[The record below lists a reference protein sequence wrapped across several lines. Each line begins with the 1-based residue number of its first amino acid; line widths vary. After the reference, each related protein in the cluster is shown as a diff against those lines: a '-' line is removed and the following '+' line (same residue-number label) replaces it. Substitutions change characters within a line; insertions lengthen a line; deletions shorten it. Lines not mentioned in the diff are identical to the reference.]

1 MGLSGSGPRIAP
13 RAGVE
18 MDPARKRLALVFGS
32 NAAKRRRELGDS
44 QETTAYKAGL
54 HRTAVGQIERGERL
68 PSLDTAVKL
77 ASVLGT
83 SLNLLAAGIVW
94 HPPSLTKGEF
104 SETKDAAD
112 E

>member
-1 MGLSGSGPRIAP
+1 
-13 RAGVE
+13 
-18 MDPARKRLALVFGS
+18 MDPARERLALIVGA
-32 NAAKRRRELGDS
+32 NAAKRRGELGDS

-77 ASVLGT
+77 ATVLRT
-83 SLNLLAAGIVW
+83 SLDALASGIVW
-94 HPPSLTKGEF
+94 HAPSLTEGEF
-104 SETKDAAD
+104 SETNDAAD